1 MSTKINIMGFL
12 SFLFNIIYKIF
23 SILGFIIMELLVF
36 SIIYYVVN
44 DMGYTKTAYILSIVF
59 IIWLVIDVIIRII
72 GTTFTSLYDFLIGRF
87 LR

>member
-12 SFLFNIIYKIF
+12 SFLFNTIYKIF

>member
-12 SFLFNIIYKIF
+12 SFLFNTIYKIF

-36 SIIYYVVN
+36 SIIFYVVN

>member
-1 MSTKINIMGFL
+1 MGFL
-12 SFLFNIIYKIF
+12 SFLFNTIYKIF

>member
-1 MSTKINIMGFL
+1 MEL
-12 SFLFNIIYKIF
+12 LIF
-23 SILGFIIMELLVF
+23 SIIF
-36 SIIYYVVN
+36 YVVN

>member
-1 MSTKINIMGFL
+1 MGFL
-12 SFLFNIIYKIF
+12 SFLFNTIYKIF
-23 SILGFIIMELLVF
+23 SILGYIIIELLIF

>member
-1 MSTKINIMGFL
+1 MGFL
-12 SFLFNIIYKIF
+12 SFLFNTIYKIF
-23 SILGFIIMELLVF
+23 SILGYIIMELLVF
-36 SIIYYVVN
+36 SIIFYVVN

>member
-1 MSTKINIMGFL
+1 MGFL
-12 SFLFNIIYKIF
+12 SFLFNTIYKIF
-23 SILGFIIMELLVF
+23 SILGYIIIELLIF
-36 SIIYYVVN
+36 SIIFYVVN

>member
-1 MSTKINIMGFL
+1 MGFL
-12 SFLFNIIYKIF
+12 SFLFNTIYKIF

-36 SIIYYVVN
+36 GIIFYVVN
-44 DMGYTKTAYILSIVF
+44 DMGYTKTTYILSIVF

>member
-1 MSTKINIMGFL
+1 MGFL
-12 SFLFNIIYKIF
+12 SFLFNTIYKIF

-36 SIIYYVVN
+36 SIIFYVVN

>member
-1 MSTKINIMGFL
+1 MGFL
-12 SFLFNIIYKIF
+12 SFLFNTIYKIF
-23 SILGFIIMELLVF
+23 SILGLIIMELLFF
-36 SIIYYVVN
+36 SIIFYVVN

>member
-12 SFLFNIIYKIF
+12 SFLFNTIYKIF
-23 SILGFIIMELLVF
+23 SILGYIIIELLIF
-36 SIIYYVVN
+36 SIIFYVVN

>member
-1 MSTKINIMGFL
+1 MGFL
-12 SFLFNIIYKIF
+12 SFLFNTIYKIF

-44 DMGYTKTAYILSIVF
+44 DMGYIKTAYILSIVF

-72 GTTFTSLYDFLIGRF
+72 GTTFTSLYDFLITDN
-87 LR
+87 LSIHLY

>member
-12 SFLFNIIYKIF
+12 SFLFNTIYKIF

-36 SIIYYVVN
+36 SIIFYVVN
-44 DMGYTKTAYILSIVF
+44 DMGYTKTVYILSIVF

>member
-12 SFLFNIIYKIF
+12 SFLFNTIYKIF
-23 SILGFIIMELLVF
+23 SILGYIIMELLIF
-36 SIIYYVVN
+36 SIIFYVVN